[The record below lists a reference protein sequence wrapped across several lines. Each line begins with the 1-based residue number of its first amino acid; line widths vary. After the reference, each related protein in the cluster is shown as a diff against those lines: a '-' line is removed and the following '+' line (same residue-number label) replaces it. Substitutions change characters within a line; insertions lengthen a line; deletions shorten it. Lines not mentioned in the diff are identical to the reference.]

1 MDNVTE
7 LFELD
12 IVEIAA
18 PVEDVQ
24 GAEAQAA
31 TGSWPFYCKTT
42 I

>member
-1 MDNVTE
+1 MNNFDE

-12 IVEIAA
+12 VIEVAA
-18 PVEDVQ
+18 TVEDEQV
-24 GAEAQAA
+24 EAQAA

>member
-1 MDNVTE
+1 MTNVNE

-12 IVEIAA
+12 IIEIAA
-18 PVEDVQ
+18 PVEDEQ
-24 GAEAQAA
+24 ADAQAA

>member
-1 MDNVTE
+1 MNDLSE

-12 IVEIAA
+12 IIEIAA
-18 PVEDVQ
+18 P
-24 GAEAQAA
+24 AEGEQADAQAA